1 MLKRV
6 CVYLF
11 ASNWYS
17 TDFLLV
23 KQQMAHLIQ
32 RILLS
37 KCYMYSHSQHMH
49 INMRFVGTKEPYSVV
64 VVVVVNVCVSEFN
77 LQVKQFGCC
86 HSSLFGDPIRFL
98 FFFRLLYYVY
108 AVMKCN
114 QYFGARFYYVSLIS
128 THKYLFF
135 SFTYPIFFLM
145 FLQNKHKRKWKKK
158 KKWKLD
164 LGFA

>member
-1 MLKRV
+1 MILLLGFQYVDACV

-37 KCYMYSHSQHMH
+37 KCYMYSQHMH
-49 INMRFVGTKEPYSVV
+49 INIRFVGYKGTIFRCCCCRQC
-64 VVVVVNVCVSEFN
+64 VCLLSEFN
-77 LQVKQFGCC
+77 LQVKQFACC
-86 HSSLFGDPIRFL
+86 HSSLFGDPIRFI
-98 FFFRLLYYVY
+98 FFRLLYYVY

-135 SFTYPIFFLM
+135 SFTYPIFF
-145 FLQNKHKRKWKKK
+145 F
-158 KKWKLD
+158 
-164 LGFA
+164 